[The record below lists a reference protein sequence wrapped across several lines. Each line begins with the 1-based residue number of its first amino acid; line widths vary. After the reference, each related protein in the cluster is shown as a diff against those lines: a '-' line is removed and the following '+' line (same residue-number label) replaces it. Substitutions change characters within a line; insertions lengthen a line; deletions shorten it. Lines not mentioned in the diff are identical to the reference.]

1 MTPRADLRS
10 ITEIA
15 PLLEAGTLSPVHLV
29 RTCLARIDARPELNA
44 FITVMRENA
53 LAEARAAEIDIAAG
67 NYIGPLHGVPVSV
80 KDLIDIA
87 GTPTTAGSALPPRYP
102 RVDAPIVTRLR
113 GAGAIIIGKTNLH
126 EFAFGTTSE
135 ESAFGPVRHPLD
147 PSRSPG
153 GSSGGAAVAL
163 VEGMCFGS
171 VGTDTGGSVRIPSAA
186 CGTVGLKPA
195 LGELSCEGIVALAG
209 TLDHVGPL
217 TRSVADAALLL
228 QAMRDSS
235 VRGRRGRGVHP
246 GPRGTRAAGG
256 AGVLNPAERRAFGV
270 PEAYFCSRLDPE
282 VRLALARTRETLARA
297 GHEIRTVDVE
307 HAARTADIYLHIVLP
322 EASQYHA
329 LALETHAERY
339 SPGVRLRL
347 EMGRYVLAEDYVRA
361 QSLRRVLTQ
370 AVDRALESCDA
381 LLLPTLPIP
390 APTLGVATVEI
401 DGMKEPVRG
410 AMLRLT
416 QLFNLT
422 GHPAIALPAGRTR
435 DGWPVSMQL
444 IGQQN
449 DTDGLLDL
457 AEAVAYMIGGDGS
470 VGGGTG

>member
-1 MTPRADLRS
+1 MTPRPDLRS
-10 ITEIA
+10 IAEIA
-15 PLLEAGTLSPVHLV
+15 PLLEARAVSPVDLV

-44 FITVMRENA
+44 FITVMRETA
-53 LAEARAAEIDIAAG
+53 LAEAQAAEIDIAAG
-67 NYIGPLHGVPVSV
+67 NYLGPLHGVPVSV
-80 KDLIDIA
+80 KDLIDVA
-87 GTPTTAGSALPPRYP
+87 GTPTTAGSALPPQYP

-113 GAGAIIIGKTNLH
+113 EAGAIIIGKTNLH

-195 LGELSCEGIVALAG
+195 LNEISCEGVVALSS
-209 TLDHVGPL
+209 TLDHVGPMA
-217 TRSVADAALLL
+217 RSVADAAVLL
-228 QAMRDSS
+228 QVMRDGS
-235 VRGRRGRGVHP
+235 VARRQGQGAIRATGHRGLHLA
-246 GPRGTRAAGG
+246 GPR
-256 AGVLNPAERRAFGV
+256 VLHPAERRVLHPAERRVFGV
-270 PEAYFCSRLDPE
+270 PEAYFCARLDPD
-282 VRLALARTRETLARA
+282 VRQALARTRETLAQA
-297 GHEIRTVDVE
+297 GHELRTVDVE
-307 HAARTADIYLHIVLP
+307 HASKTADIYLHIVLP

-329 LALETHAERY
+329 LTLETHAERY

-361 QSLRRVLTQ
+361 RFLRGVLTE
-370 AVDRALESCDA
+370 AVDRALEGCDA

-390 APTLGVATVEI
+390 APPIGAATI
-401 DGMKEPVRG
+401 DVDGTQEPVRA

-444 IGQQN
+444 VGHQHR
-449 DTDGLLDL
+449 TLRTSCSALLRPSP
-457 AEAVAYMIGGDGS
+457 I
-470 VGGGTG
+470 